1 MEKAFAYIC
10 AAEAIPRQLKSYCHK
25 VYELGYVPICPK
37 LGDTQYLTM
46 EHADEKREFQ
56 NIARQKLGRCRMLVV
71 CGNEITA
78 LMSTEIGM
86 AEKRNIICTT
96 LDGLIRI
103 KESGGDREL

>member
-1 MEKAFAYIC
+1 
-10 AAEAIPRQLKSYCHK
+10 
-25 VYELGYVPICPK
+25 
-37 LGDTQYLTM
+37 
-46 EHADEKREFQ
+46 
-56 NIARQKLGRCRMLVV
+56 MLVV
-71 CGNEITA
+71 CGDEITA